1 MDMLDMQLT
10 LRCRMMEPLNIGVKD
25 NQLMVDKNGD
35 KFVDKLQDL
44 GWDYDRMS
52 SSGQQ
57 VYDELL
63 TMLGIT

>member
-1 MDMLDMQLT
+1 MLDMQLT